1 MPPPTFS
8 LGVIADIQYADMAD
22 SHVEGRTQRF
32 RQVPAKLAAAV
43 ADLGGRAERGE
54 IGAVLTLGDMI
65 NGNREDAALT
75 PSDLETVA
83 VLLDRLVREGKGGGR
98 GQGWFWGVRFF
109 LFYLN
114 DPPPHPPCPPPV
126 SSWHSPPPYPP
137 TTCWATTAWTSPKPT
152 S

>member
-1 MPPPTFS
+1 MPSPTFS

-43 ADLGGRAERGE
+43 TDLGGRAERGE

-83 VLLDRLVREGKGGGR
+83 GLLDRLVREGKGGGADR
-98 GQGWFWGVRFF
+98 GGFGASVFF
-109 LFYLN
+109 CFI
-114 DPPPHPPCPPPV
+114 
-126 SSWHSPPPYPP
+126 
-137 TTCWATTAWTSPKPT
+137 
-152 S
+152 